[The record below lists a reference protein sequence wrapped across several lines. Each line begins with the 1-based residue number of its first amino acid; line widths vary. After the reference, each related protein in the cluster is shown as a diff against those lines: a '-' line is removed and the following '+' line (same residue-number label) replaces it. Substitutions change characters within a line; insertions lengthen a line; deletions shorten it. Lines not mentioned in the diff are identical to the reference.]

1 MKLKMQMH
9 RTTRK
14 KLHGGMDTFF
24 KMCKNLNKKIPN
36 ISDTDTSDDSNS
48 GSDSKRKKLCKE
60 IISISDS
67 SSSSNSNSNSK
78 SNRKKENDEH
88 LVELLSARFEPLSDK
103 KNEMIN
109 DVYARCSKQTNA
121 DLIHTYIRMDDLCRL
136 KPRQWL
142 NDNIINYV
150 GEYLIAKR
158 DEQLCKIY
166 PQRKRL
172 HYFIVGFMDFLFNGY
187 DAVKGW
193 TKKINIFEL
202 SKIFCPVNI
211 DNSHWVLCVIFMEKK
226 EIVFY
231 DSFHSKGDKYLNAL
245 LDYVEKEAERRGNKS
260 FDKKEW
266 TCKNGDP
273 PKQKNGYDCGVFTIM
288 CMDFLSDNLPLSF
301 EQSDMNDFRRKIT
314 YHVAYEASLDYPSV
328 LYNETR

>member
-1 MKLKMQMH
+1 
-9 RTTRK
+9 
-14 KLHGGMDTFF
+14 
-24 KMCKNLNKKIPN
+24 
-36 ISDTDTSDDSNS
+36 
-48 GSDSKRKKLCKE
+48 
-60 IISISDS
+60 
-67 SSSSNSNSNSK
+67 
-78 SNRKKENDEH
+78 
-88 LVELLSARFEPLSDK
+88 
-103 KNEMIN
+103 
-109 DVYARCSKQTNA
+109 
-121 DLIHTYIRMDDLCRL
+121 
-136 KPRQWL
+136 
-142 NDNIINYV
+142 
-150 GEYLIAKR
+150 
-158 DEQLCKIY
+158 
-166 PQRKRL
+166 
-172 HYFIVGFMDFLFNGY
+172 
-187 DAVKGW
+187 
-193 TKKINIFEL
+193 
-202 SKIFCPVNI
+202 
-211 DNSHWVLCVIFMEKK
+211 MEKK